1 MVAHLLVDWYDSD
14 ADHCATVLA
23 GGLEI
28 VYRHLPL
35 ASHHTNGRHRKI
47 VRVLLSPFTS
57 AEVLSRTMD
66 RVEVLCHK
74 LIQQEQWLELH
85 KVMQSGLGA
94 AIRSVSRRQD
104 LEPWDVADRAAAFIK
119 SVTQT

>member
-1 MVAHLLVDWYDSD
+1 MVAHLLVDWYDRD
-14 ADHCATVLA
+14 ADRCATVLV
-23 GGLEI
+23 GGFGS
-28 VYRHLPL
+28 VY
-35 ASHHTNGRHRKI
+35 
-47 VRVLLSPFTS
+47 
-57 AEVLSRTMD
+57 

-119 SVTQT
+119 SVAQT